1 MFSEK
6 HTDII
11 LPSLVLVSW
20 YVSANLGQYHLG
32 FEPKKIP
39 LDLFTKVVTCIIF
52 GFPWDKAFNT
62 NRNEFIIYMLPFKL
76 GVSKLFASF
85 ALIVSYHYMVISDNI
100 LLCSSSQN
108 LRPSK
113 QNVILK
119 SAKKQETAKLF
130 IRKAKNLNVCFY
142 CILKKK
148 NSVCAFLYQEPI
160 LHILRTCF
168 RRFNS
173 GFVNINIFFSVSEC
187 MLISDASIEWQ

>member
-1 MFSEK
+1 MFEFPLIWNFSKWEEILFSFWKYLEWGVMFSEK
-6 HTDII
+6 RTDII

-85 ALIVSYHYMVISDNI
+85 ALIVSYHYMVMSDNI

-108 LRPSK
+108 L
-113 QNVILK
+113 I
-119 SAKKQETAKLF
+119 
-130 IRKAKNLNVCFY
+130 
-142 CILKKK
+142 
-148 NSVCAFLYQEPI
+148 
-160 LHILRTCF
+160 
-168 RRFNS
+168 
-173 GFVNINIFFSVSEC
+173 
-187 MLISDASIEWQ
+187 

>member
-39 LDLFTKVVTCIIF
+39 LDLFIKVVTCIIF

-62 NRNEFIIYMLPFKL
+62 NRNEFIIYMLPFEL

-85 ALIVSYHYMVISDNI
+85 ALIVSYHYMVMSDNI

-108 LRPSK
+108 L
-113 QNVILK
+113 I
-119 SAKKQETAKLF
+119 
-130 IRKAKNLNVCFY
+130 
-142 CILKKK
+142 
-148 NSVCAFLYQEPI
+148 
-160 LHILRTCF
+160 
-168 RRFNS
+168 
-173 GFVNINIFFSVSEC
+173 
-187 MLISDASIEWQ
+187 